1 MIYTKTVTAA
11 KGGSAS
17 SPVQDRMAVTRG
29 LIYQFDL
36 YFPPGSSG
44 LLKVRVSDGSY
55 PLYPSEPSEWLF
67 GDNSLITFP
76 DRYFIQTPD
85 QLLALWYY
93 NEDDTY
99 DHDFQIRIG
108 QVLADQFIQS
118 FLPGY
123 GQRNIGD
130 QIAEMLAQQKEQQ
143 RLSAEA
149 LVKYF
154 SGNEAFSLEEGGN

>member
-1 MIYTKTVTAA
+1 MIYTRTITSSA
-11 KGGSAS
+11 GGSAS
-17 SPVQDRMAVTRG
+17 SPTLDRMAVTKG

-44 LLKVRVSDGSY
+44 LLHIRIADGAY
-55 PLYPSEPSEWLF
+55 PLYPSEPSEWFF

-85 QLLALWYY
+85 QMLQIWHY
-93 NEDDTY
+93 NTDDTY
-99 DHDFQIRIG
+99 DHTFQIRIG
-108 QVLADQFIQS
+108 QVLAGQFIQS

-123 GQRNIGD
+123 GQRD
-130 QIAEMLAQQKEQQ
+130 TAAQIAEIVAAQEEQKN
-143 RLSAEA
+143 LMAEA

-154 SGNEAFSLEEGGN
+154 TGDPEATIVEDSD

>member
-1 MIYTKTVTAA
+1 MIYTKTITSS

-17 SPVQDRMAVTRG
+17 SPVQARMAVTRG

-44 LLKVRVSDGSY
+44 WLHVRIADGAY
-55 PLYPSEPSEWLF
+55 PLYPSEPSEWFF

-85 QLLALWYY
+85 QYLTIWHY
-93 NEDDTY
+93 NSDDSF
-99 DHDFQIRIG
+99 DHEFQVRIG
-108 QVLADQFIQS
+108 QVLADQFIAS

-123 GQRNIGD
+123 GQQDTTDAITQMIKQQEEQKS
-130 QIAEMLAQQKEQQ
+130 QIAD
-143 RLSAEA
+143 A

-154 SGNEAFSLEEGGN
+154 TGNPEATILEGSD

>member
-1 MIYTKTVTAA
+1 MVYTKTITAPSS
-11 KGGSAS
+11 GSAS
-17 SPVQDRMAVTRG
+17 APTLDRMAVTRG

-44 LLKVRVSDGSY
+44 LLKVRITDGSY
-55 PLYPSEPSEWLF
+55 PLYPSEPSEWFF

-85 QLLALWYY
+85 QLLTIWYY

-99 DHDFQIRIG
+99 DHEFQIRIG
-108 QVLADQFIQS
+108 QVLGNQFIQS

-123 GQRNIGD
+123 GQKNTND
-130 QIAEMLAQQKEQQ
+130 QIAEMIASQNEQK
-143 RLSAEA
+143 A
-149 LVKYF
+149 LVQDALIKYF
-154 SGNEAFSLEEGGN
+154 TGNEDVTIKDGSD

>member
-1 MIYTKTVTAA
+1 MIYTRTITAA
-11 KGGSAS
+11 SGGSSAN
-17 SPVQDRMAVTRG
+17 PILDRMAVTRG

-44 LLKVRVSDGSY
+44 LLKVRMSDGGY

-67 GDNSLITFP
+67 GDNTLITFP

-85 QLLALWYY
+85 QVLQIWYY

-99 DHDFQIRIG
+99 AHQFQIRIG
-108 QVLADQFIQS
+108 QVLAEQFIAS

-123 GQRNIGD
+123 GQKD
-130 QIAEMLAQQKEQQ
+130 TATQIREMIEGQEEQKQLAQG
-143 RLSAEA
+143 A
-149 LVKYF
+149 LLKYF
-154 SGNEAFSLEEGGN
+154 TGKEDLSMEGGGQ

>member
-1 MIYTKTVTAA
+1 MPVTK
-11 KGGSAS
+11 
-17 SPVQDRMAVTRG
+17 G

-44 LLKVRVSDGSY
+44 LLHVAVADGAY

-67 GDNSLITFP
+67 GDNTLVSFP

-85 QLLALWYY
+85 QYLTVWHY
-93 NEDDTY
+93 NTDDTY
-99 DHDFQIRIG
+99 DHMFQLRIG
-108 QVLADQFIQS
+108 QVLADAFIAS

-123 GQRNIGD
+123 GQASVAD
-130 QIAEMLAQQKEQQ
+130 QVAAMVAQQNEQKSQ
-143 RLSAEA
+143 VADA

-154 SGNEAFSLEEGGN
+154 TGNPEASILEGSD

>member
-1 MIYTKTVTAA
+1 MIYTKTITAT

-17 SPVQDRMAVTRG
+17 TPVLGRMAVTRG

-44 LLKVRVSDGSY
+44 LLHVRIADGSY

-85 QLLALWYY
+85 QVLNIWYY
-93 NEDDTY
+93 NTDDTC
-99 DHDFQIRIG
+99 DHQFQVRIG
-108 QVLADQFIQS
+108 QVLAEQFIQS

-123 GQRNIGD
+123 GQKD
-130 QIAEMLAQQKEQQ
+130 TATQIAEMIAQQEEQK
-143 RLSAEA
+143 RLGAEA

-154 SGNEAFSLEEGGN
+154 TGNPEATIEEDSD